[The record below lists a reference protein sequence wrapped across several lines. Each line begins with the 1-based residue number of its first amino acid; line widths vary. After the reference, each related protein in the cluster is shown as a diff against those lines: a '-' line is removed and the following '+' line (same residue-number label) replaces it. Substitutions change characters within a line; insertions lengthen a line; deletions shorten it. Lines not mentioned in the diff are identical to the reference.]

1 MYYPLLRQS
10 LRIFLTRIYL
20 LLSNLAKKLNVMY
33 IIVYDA
39 RSSKFYFLFSPE
51 MNSHDRI
58 ILWNYFF
65 FFRWLCHFSVTIQKT
80 MTSLC
85 ILIFYLPK
93 ISRYLLPH
101 LSLTFLPMK
110 KLYISPRSCIFCFTI
125 KCNRYHIAQEM
136 DQYLFLNTPLI
147 LTDFHRNSEW
157 E

>member
-10 LRIFLTRIYL
+10 LRTFLTRIYL

-39 RSSKFYFLFSPE
+39 RISKFYLFSPE

-93 ISRYLLPH
+93 IQDIFSLIYPWHSCQWKNYTYPLVLAYFVSQSNVTVTILP
-101 LSLTFLPMK
+101 K
-110 KLYISPRSCIFCFTI
+110 KWISIYF
-125 KCNRYHIAQEM
+125 
-136 DQYLFLNTPLI
+136 
-147 LTDFHRNSEW
+147 
-157 E
+157 